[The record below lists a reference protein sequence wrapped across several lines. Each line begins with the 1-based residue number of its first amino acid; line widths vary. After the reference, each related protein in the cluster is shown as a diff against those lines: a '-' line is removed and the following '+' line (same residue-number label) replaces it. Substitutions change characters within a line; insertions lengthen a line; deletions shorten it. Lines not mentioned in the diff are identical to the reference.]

1 MSTSAWGV
9 EHGEVSKGFGGA
21 LKGLGRKLPGGE
33 LRHAKKQVQHQLIKP
48 VTAAPGGSFLDAT
61 RPKKTPIGKPIGLGN
76 MGTTPKVT
84 MPKGGTR
91 KRAAEAGWR
100 PSNRRMT

>member
-48 VTAAPGGSFLDAT
+48 TTAPPSGSVLDGTA
-61 RPKKTPIGKPIGLGN
+61 PKKTPIGKPIGLGN
-76 MGTTPKVT
+76 MGNTRKDIP
-84 MPKGGTR
+84 MPKGGGRTG
-91 KRAAEAGWR
+91 ADWR